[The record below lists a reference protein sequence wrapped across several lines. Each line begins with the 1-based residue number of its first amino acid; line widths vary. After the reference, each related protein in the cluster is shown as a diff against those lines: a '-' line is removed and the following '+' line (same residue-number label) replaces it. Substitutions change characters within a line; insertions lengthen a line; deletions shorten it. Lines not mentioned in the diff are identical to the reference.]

1 MDFFGFANTDM
12 VSPVGMQIRAATDG
26 LLLSPDWSKI
36 IDICDLIN
44 NESIDT
50 THQAIR
56 VLYRRFQESDPKIIN
71 LCLVLIESLMK
82 NCESRIAPSI
92 DKSFMDEIVNVAKGL
107 RGKKNAEEAIR
118 LIQEWGKDFEKRR
131 HNLPIYFDTYVTLK
145 SRGMAFPVDDPL
157 QSSNTVIGGSVII
170 DNSDPLLAQFQPTN
184 QSEFNRLDKDL
195 DAVNEKVILCR
206 EMLQVS
212 PGINNDEAFAEI
224 IGFLEACRDRMN
236 DLIEAGTHGLL
247 GEELFAKCL
256 KTNDSILKTLEA
268 EKSGLKS
275 VDDDIPVV
283 VQKSQPIKVK
293 GESESLLDFGIIY
306 PDSEEA
312 PVSTSKTPTLP
323 PPPNKPSPVSKIQ
336 SSVQNIQL
344 SANDDD
350 EFESLAL
357 KKVNKLGGTTS
368 VNTTKPV
375 IKPLQPP
382 KSAPTVVLPPPPEE
396 TITSNNHNNN
406 SNTSGSLLDFEETI
420 TPFANLHNQTAAGK
434 LNQPI
439 NVNNNN
445 GNNNKTDLDE
455 FLSSLDK

>member
-36 IDICDLIN
+36 IDICDLVN

-56 VLYRRFQESDPKIIN
+56 VLHRRFQESDPKIIS
-71 LCLVLIESLMK
+71 LSLVLIESLMK

-92 DKSFMDEIVNVAKGL
+92 DKAFMDEIVSVAKGL
-107 RGKKNAEEAIR
+107 RGKRNSEEAIR

-145 SRGMAFPVDDPL
+145 SRGMVFPVDDPL

-170 DNSDPLLAQFQPTN
+170 DNSDPLVAQFQPTN

-195 DAVNEKVILCR
+195 DAVNEKIILCR

-212 PGINNDEAFAEI
+212 PGISKDEAFAEI

-268 EKSGLKS
+268 ERSGLKS
-275 VDDDIPVV
+275 VDDEIPAI

-293 GESESLLDFGIIY
+293 DQSESLLDFGVIY
-306 PDSEEA
+306 PDSEDA
-312 PVSTSKTPTLP
+312 PGASPTSKTPTLP
-323 PPPNKPSPVSKIQ
+323 PPPIKPAPVSKIQ
-336 SSVQNIQL
+336 SGVQNIQL

-357 KKVNKLGGTTS
+357 KKVNKIGGSTT
-368 VNTTKPV
+368 VPTAKPN

-382 KSAPTVVLPPPPEE
+382 KSAPTSVLPPPPEE
-396 TITSNNHNNN
+396 TIASTNNNNN

-420 TPFANLHNQTAAGK
+420 TPFANLHNQTAA
-434 LNQPI
+434 
-439 NVNNNN
+439 
-445 GNNNKTDLDE
+445 DLDE